1 MTLTMSTSS
10 AAPPAEERM
19 LVRFDGRRILDCDGV
34 TLAELSPDGCWYT
47 SRGEECEGL
56 IVPSPRAQPK
66 VAPAE
71 RDAARQAIDGE
82 WMVLAVEAIRR
93 LAATTQTITG
103 DDVWAAIEMPP
114 RESRMIGNALQRA
127 RGLGLI
133 EPTEEH
139 RRSQRK
145 DHNHARPVRMW
156 RCLRTAQQ
164 QLR

>member
-1 MTLTMSTSS
+1 VTLTTSTSS
-10 AAPPAEERM
+10 AEAPSQEEM
-19 LVRFDGRRILDCDGV
+19 LVRFDGRRILDCDGA
-34 TLAELSPDGCWYT
+34 TLAEIAADGCWYT
-47 SRGEECEGL
+47 SGGEKCEGL
-56 IVPSPRAQPK
+56 IVPAPRAQPK

-71 RDAARQAIDGE
+71 RDAARRAIDGE

-103 DDVWAAIEMPP
+103 DDVWAALEMPP

-145 DHNHARPVRMW
+145 YHNHARLVRVW
-156 RCLRTAQQ
+156 RCLRTPQQ
-164 QLR
+164 QLS